1 MMGTMN
7 RWFRRTPLTS
17 SFILSELFLLTAPFV
32 IGFPIAGML
41 WRLLLLP
48 AYFVIFLVSLV
59 VPWHGHLALAL
70 TGLVVLRLIDVFIGA
85 REES

>member
-1 MMGTMN
+1 MMGTLN

-32 IGFPIAGML
+32 MGFPIVGML

-70 TGLVVLRLIDVFIGA
+70 TGLVVVRLIDVVIGA
-85 REES
+85 PDES

>member
-1 MMGTMN
+1 MGMMN

-32 IGFPIAGML
+32 IGFPIVGML
-41 WRLLLLP
+41 WRLLVLP
-48 AYFVIFLVSLV
+48 AHFIIFLVSLV
-59 VPWHGHLALAL
+59 VPWHGHFALAL

-85 REES
+85 SEES